1 MMRKAT
7 LGLAAAALL
16 LSTSLAAAEP
26 KYGPG
31 ASDTQIK
38 IGQTVPLSG
47 PASAFGTH
55 GHVVKAYF
63 DMISAKGGINGRKI
77 EMILADNGFNP
88 ARAVEQTRRLV
99 EEEQI
104 LAEVGTVGTVPNSA
118 TQQYLNNRKVP
129 QLLIS
134 AGGSRFNDPENFPW
148 TVPFYPS
155 FDMEGAIYGQHILQ
169 TRPDAKIAVLYQ
181 SDDYGRDF
189 LHGLHRAL
197 GDRAGEMIVREE
209 SYQLTDPTV
218 DSQIVALRESGAD
231 TFLQFTTPKFAA
243 QAIRRIADLEWEVTH
258 YIVSPASSIQAT
270 LVPAGVDASKG
281 LISAKFSKEPHD
293 PTWAND
299 QDIKD
304 YLAFMAEW
312 LPNENPANFLAVS
325 GYVSA
330 QMMAHVLEQAGDDLT
345 RENLIKVATNLDV
358 EGLPLILPGIR
369 LTNNPQNYALYHQ
382 MQLAQFDGESWRPMG
397 EVIDVRGE

>member
-1 MMRKAT
+1 MRLAT
-7 LGLAAAALL
+7 LGLASAALL
-16 LSTSLAAAEP
+16 FSASLAAAEP

-31 ASDTQIK
+31 ASDTHIK

-55 GHVVKAYF
+55 GHVVKAFF
-63 DMISAKGGINGRKI
+63 DKISAEGGINGRKV
-77 EMILADNGFNP
+77 EMILLDNGFNP
-88 ARAVEQTRRLV
+88 AKAVEQTRRLV
-99 EEEQI
+99 EEEQV

-118 TQQYLNNRKVP
+118 TQQYLNGRKVP

-134 AGGSRFNDPENFPW
+134 AGGSRFNDPEKFPW
-148 TVPFYPS
+148 TVPFYPA
-155 FDMEGAIYGQHILQ
+155 FDMEGAIYGRHILE
-169 TRPDAKIAVLYQ
+169 TKPDARIAVLYQ

-197 GDRAGEMIVREE
+197 GDKAGEMIVREE
-209 SYQLTDPTV
+209 SYQLTDPTI
-218 DSQIVALRESGAD
+218 DSQVVSLRESGAD

-243 QAIRRIADLEWEVTH
+243 QAIRRVSDLGWEPVH

-270 LVPAGVDASKG
+270 LVPAGVEASKG
-281 LISAKFSKEPHD
+281 LISAKFSKEPMD
-293 PTWAND
+293 PAWEND

-345 RENLIKVATNLDV
+345 RENLLKVATNLDV

-369 LTNNPQNYALYHQ
+369 LKNNPENYALYHQ
-382 MQLAQFDGESWRPMG
+382 MQLAVFNGESWVPMG
-397 EVIDVRGE
+397 EVIDVAGK